1 MTKLKSLTPIS
12 IKSAD
17 FGPLIFRT
25 KDSILHYYGF
35 YGIMQNMGDE
45 HHNLYFIE
53 EGCKEGDLCL
63 WNIQHEYKV
72 IEAKSDNALMHYKI
86 VATTDYRLIKKGIPS
101 IPDEYVRHYAYKNG
115 DIGAVDIET
124 ESFYVE
130 PPETMH
136 SNRGHFIDIPKLKED
151 DIGQKEVI
159 IYHEP
164 APMVD
169 WNKFTM
175 TQFIEHLEEEFMF
188 SSTGTAKSVFELIRA
203 YKKMREG
210 LEWIKEEYIENV
222 NEQDAI
228 TEKLDKLLE
237 EKK

>member
-72 IEAKSDNALMHYKI
+72 IEAEGDNALMHYKI

-130 PPETMH
+130 PPETIH
-136 SNRGHFIDIPKLKED
+136 SNRGHFIDIPKLIED
-151 DIGQKEVI
+151 DIGQKEVV

-164 APMVD
+164 VPVEVKMDTTVIKKTD
-169 WNKFTM
+169 EEVV
-175 TQFIEHLEEEFMF
+175 IEW
-188 SSTGTAKSVFELIRA
+188 SGPTGHGILKLDYNGKGGYNIDA
-203 YKKMREG
+203 
-210 LEWIKEEYIENV
+210 EYIGFETLFDIIKN
-222 NEQDAI
+222 
-228 TEKLDKLLE
+228 TSL
-237 EKK
+237 